1 MKILIVDD
9 ELVSRKKM
17 DLLVSNLG
25 YETVVANDG
34 MEGWEGLEKR
44 AAENGYYGLDDAP
57 YGWTGTLQKDTSG
70 RRQ

>member
-17 DLLVSNLG
+17 DLLVRNLG

-34 MEGWEGLEKR
+34 SGGLGGLEKR
-44 AAENGYYGLDDAP
+44 EAQNGHYGLDDAP
-57 YGWTGTLQKDTSG
+57 YGWIGALQKDKRG
-70 RRQ
+70 